1 MTTPPVP
8 PRNEPSLFWLLAL
21 SLALHAVVFVLFSGV
36 FFASR
41 RIEPRPVYY
50 VDLSK
55 MPVLNPQ
62 AGRPDG
68 GPAPKVKKTSRPKAT
83 KPKPAAAA
91 PKAKAKPAPP
101 KKTAVASKPA
111 PTKPVASKTSTPSAK
126 ARTSPAP
133 KATAP
138 SHNYQSVRQK
148 LAAMREKQQREQELA
163 ALKNKIAALSG
174 DNAGTSGGTGSGA
187 PLGMPDGSG
196 DEIGVDL
203 QTWMQAYLKQ
213 NWTLSKYQVT
223 RRDLTATVHL
233 AFNAEGS
240 LTSYRIVKPS
250 GDATFDDSVKKAVLK
265 ARALPRKPGRTLQ
278 LDVVFN
284 LKDLMD

>member
-1 MTTPPVP
+1 
-8 PRNEPSLFWLLAL
+8 
-21 SLALHAVVFVLFSGV
+21 
-36 FFASR
+36 
-41 RIEPRPVYY
+41 
-50 VDLSK
+50 

-68 GPAPKVKKTSRPKAT
+68 GPAPKAKKLPKPKAT
-83 KPKPAAAA
+83 KPKPVAAA
-91 PKAKAKPAPP
+91 PKAKAKPKQP

-126 ARTSPAP
+126 SHASSTP
-133 KATAP
+133 KTTAP
-138 SHNYQSVRQK
+138 PRNYQSVQQK
-148 LAAMREKQQREQELA
+148 LTAMREKQQREQELA

-174 DNAGTSGGTGSGA
+174 DDAGTRSGTGSGA

-203 QTWMQAYLKQ
+203 QTWMQAYLKE
-213 NWTLSKYQVT
+213 NWSLSKYQVT

-240 LTSYRIVKPS
+240 LISYRFVKPS

-265 ARALPRKPGRTLQ
+265 TKVLPRKPGKKLQ